1 MVRCL
6 LLECRLR
13 NGVHKKAC
21 QWTGAHKKSADQ
33 DSRISERGTKMLQSI
48 AAYKEAVKDNTG
60 GQDPVGFEKVPD
72 PVQVT
77 RAEML

>member
-1 MVRCL
+1 MVSIKKHV
-6 LLECRLR
+6 
-13 NGVHKKAC
+13 NGQEHIKKVQIKTA
-21 QWTGAHKKSADQ
+21 G
-33 DSRISERGTKMLQSI
+33 SERGTKMLQSI
-48 AAYKEAVKDNTG
+48 AAYKETVKDNTG